1 MKSVIKC
8 LKMAILCSNGMGNNF
23 SIFVQVGNRNLLRL
37 KRCSFANGTDVDLS
51 KLVTPPP
58 LRGRGLIF
66 HQFAGTEKPY
76 LRFSL
81 SPAWNLHH
89 HRLISRGE
97 LTSHPNLMRFRARA
111 SDEDFVR
118 IRIAR
123 PSRSKHSKLS
133 LSFQNPFNPRK
144 YLHRYSMRQTPID
157 EYQRDNGLIY

>member
-1 MKSVIKC
+1 MKLVIKC

-81 SPAWNLHH
+81 SPA
-89 HRLISRGE
+89 
-97 LTSHPNLMRFRARA
+97 
-111 SDEDFVR
+111 
-118 IRIAR
+118 
-123 PSRSKHSKLS
+123 
-133 LSFQNPFNPRK
+133 
-144 YLHRYSMRQTPID
+144 
-157 EYQRDNGLIY
+157 